1 MLESTDDQSIAGY
14 SPLISAAVLME
25 ELPTSEAASHTVARA
40 RTQAKSIIE
49 GSDDRLMVVVGPC
62 SIHDT
67 AAALEYGSRLKAL
80 ASSYSNELLVI
91 MRVYFEKPRTT
102 IGWKGLINDPGL
114 DNTFD
119 VNKGLRIARRLLL
132 DLADEGIPAG
142 SEFLDVVTP
151 QFIADLISWG
161 AIGARTTESQIHREL
176 ASGSSMPIGF
186 KNGTDGNIQ
195 VAVDA
200 IGAAKHCHHFLSIT
214 KHGLAAIVETKG
226 NKHCHV
232 ILRGSNSGPNYD
244 KKSVAQTA
252 HLLQSADL
260 SSRIMID
267 ASHGNSRKNHLAQPN
282 VIEDIS
288 TQVAEGSHGIF
299 GVMIES
305 HLEEGKQS
313 HSNLDS
319 LKYGQ
324 SITDACLSWGQTEPL
339 LEKLANAVVT
349 KRKESR

>member
-1 MLESTDDQSIAGY
+1 MLESTDDRSIAGY

-25 ELPTSEAASHTVARA
+25 ELPTSEIASQTVARA
-40 RTQAKSIIE
+40 RTQAKTIID
-49 GSDDRLMVVVGPC
+49 GSDDRLMVVTGPC

-67 AAALEYGSRLKAL
+67 TAALEYGSRLKTL
-80 ASSYSNELLVI
+80 ASAYRDELLVI

-102 IGWKGLINDPGL
+102 VGWKGLINDPGL
-114 DNTFD
+114 DDTFD
-119 VNKGLRIARRLLL
+119 VNKGLRLARGLLL
-132 DLADEGIPAG
+132 DLADEEIPAG
-142 SEFLDVVTP
+142 SEFLDVITP

-186 KNGTDGNIQ
+186 KNRTDGNVQ

-200 IGAAKHCHHFLSIT
+200 IGAARHPHHFLSIT
-214 KHGLAAIVETKG
+214 KHGLAAIVETTG
-226 NKHCHV
+226 NKHCHI

-244 KKSVAQTA
+244 QNSVAQTA
-252 HLLQSADL
+252 HLLKDAGL

-267 ASHGNSRKNHLAQPN
+267 ASHGNSRKNHLAQST
-282 VIEDIS
+282 VVDDIC
-288 TQVAEGSHGIF
+288 TQVSEGSHEIF

-313 HSNLDS
+313 HSNLNS

-324 SITDACLSWGQTEPL
+324 SITDACISWTQTEPL
-339 LEKLANAVVT
+339 LERLANAVL
-349 KRKESR
+349 KKGKNPR